1 MASRVV
7 DLVSGAGVRAHERSC
22 EFDITRVMGAFSGA
36 SGGMVKRAAVLVHTR
51 DQARATQSPPS
62 SSTNWSLGGQNMS
75 VSSLRVLMMKS
86 SLGKLWE
93 AGPAPEAGRCEV
105 RGFDGRQAVVFGLRG
120 LSCGRRQSGPLA
132 DAVE

>member
-86 SLGKLWE
+86 SLGKLWKL
-93 AGPAPEAGRCEV
+93 AQHLKRDAVRSGGSMAGRRSCLGCE
-105 RGFDGRQAVVFGLRG
+105 D
-120 LSCGRRQSGPLA
+120 
-132 DAVE
+132 